1 MQTRPT
7 FLVVVELEAHAVVD
21 LVVAEGDVVLVDGV
35 PLLDADLL
43 GPGARLR
50 RHELLEVADGVVL
63 VALDPHLLPQPVVE
77 HHLDHLRPLLL
88 PSRTLAPRVTS
99 PPLGIS
105 RILRAR
111 GSHAARLTR
120 SSAPSPP
127 RRPRSP
133 APPPPPTPPPP
144 PPITEVMHH

>member
-77 HHLDHLRPLLL
+77 HHLDHLRPLRL
-88 PSRTLAPRVTS
+88 PPLPAPNKRTLPLAPAAQV
-99 PPLGIS
+99 
-105 RILRAR
+105 
-111 GSHAARLTR
+111 GS
-120 SSAPSPP
+120 
-127 RRPRSP
+127 
-133 APPPPPTPPPP
+133 
-144 PPITEVMHH
+144 